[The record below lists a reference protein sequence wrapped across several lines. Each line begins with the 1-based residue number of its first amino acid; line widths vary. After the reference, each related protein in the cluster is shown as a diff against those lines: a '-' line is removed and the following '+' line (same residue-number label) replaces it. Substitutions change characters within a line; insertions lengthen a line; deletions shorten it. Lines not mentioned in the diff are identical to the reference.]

1 MNTLEQVKNKLGKS
15 YDDLE
20 YLLICLK
27 EVLIESG
34 EIELANDIPW
44 ITISAGFREEKFTA
58 KHLKLYS
65 ACFQLLNIVEVNGA
79 VQNRRK
85 KEDNQSLSEI
95 DGLWSYNLKLLKEK
109 GFTAS
114 QIADKL
120 SEIRVEPVLTAHP
133 TEAKP
138 TIMLEH
144 LRNLYLL
151 VVRRENQMYSKSEQ
165 EENRKNIKIA
175 LHRIWRI
182 SDVYTEKPDID
193 SELNNIIHYLTQ
205 VFPEVITLHDKRLL
219 QAWEE
224 AGFDPSLIRGTQNFP
239 KITFGNWVGGDRDG
253 HPLVTDEVTHRTL
266 LKLRLKAFQVIKT
279 QLASLQ
285 KNLSFNCDHKQLD
298 SQFLNN
304 FNILSDE
311 IREFSGHFKIDF
323 PHEPFKQYLSF
334 LIAKLPVTIF
344 EGEAKEIHESDIS
357 YKYPVSLVRDL
368 EILQEGL
375 VGFGAAEIAFTD
387 VNEAIRIVHTFGFHL
402 AKIDIRQNS
411 HYHELAVSQLMNAAQ
426 LDGNGFLNGDEK
438 YRMAFLNEEIKSS
451 RPFTHPSIHIGAEAK
466 GVVDTYRIL
475 SDHIGKYGEQA
486 LGSLIVSMTRNVSDL
501 LVVYLLERE
510 AGLLVHTADG
520 LASRLPVVPLFE
532 TIEDL
537 IQSPQILDEFL
548 SHQVTRNS
556 LKLQQ
561 QLGSYGAP
569 VQQVMIGYSDSNKD
583 GGIFASQW
591 YLYEAQSKLAAIGLK
606 HQVKIRFFHGKGG
619 SISRGAG
626 PTHWFLRAL
635 PPGTINGDIR
645 LTEQGE
651 TIERKY
657 AHKNNA
663 VYNLELLTAGTL
675 SATMLHNSNQ
685 VGEHE
690 LASEFDF
697 LVSKSMAVYKELIEK
712 PGFIQFYEKATPIDA
727 IEQSKI
733 GSRPS
738 RRTGTRTLKD
748 LRAIPWVFSW
758 SQCRFN
764 ITSWYG
770 VGTTLETMYRQNPDK
785 FERFRTSVKSDPFI
799 RYLLTNV
806 DSSLASS
813 DELIFR
819 QYAQLSSDVPESH
832 AILTLMLD
840 ELART
845 RQMIDF
851 ILNIPLSQRRV
862 NHYYSTL
869 LRAEAMEPLH
879 KHQVNLLRAW
889 RQSNQINVAEERD
902 LILFELLRCI
912 NAIAGAIGF
921 TG

>member
-15 YDDLE
+15 YEDLE
-20 YLLICLK
+20 YLLNCLK
-27 EVLIESG
+27 EVMIESG
-34 EIELANDIPW
+34 EGELANDIPW
-44 ITISAGFREEKFTA
+44 IASSVSFHDKLFTES
-58 KHLKLYS
+58 HLHLFS
-65 ACFQLLNIVEVNGA
+65 TCFQLLNIVEVNGA

-85 KEDNQSLSEI
+85 REDQNSLSEI
-95 DGLWSYNLKLLKEK
+95 DGLWSYNLKLLKEN
-109 GFTAS
+109 GFS
-114 QIADKL
+114 EKEIAATL
-120 SEIRVEPVLTAHP
+120 SRIEVEPVLTAHP

-151 VVRRENQMYSKSEQ
+151 VVRRENQMYSKFEQ
-165 EENRKNIKIA
+165 DENRKRIKIA

-193 SELNNIIHYLTQ
+193 SELDNIIHYFTQ
-205 VFPEVITLHDKRLL
+205 VLPEVITLHDRRLV

-224 AGFDPSLIRGTQNFP
+224 AGFDTGLIHGTQHFP

-253 HPLVTDEVTHRTL
+253 HPLVTAGVTRNTL
-266 LKLRLKAFQVIKT
+266 LKLRLKAFQVIRKE
-279 QLASLQ
+279 LIVLRR
-285 KNLSFNCDHKQLD
+285 NLSFNCVEKDLEVDFHDNYNLLFK
-298 SQFLNN
+298 
-304 FNILSDE
+304 E
-311 IREFSGHFKIDF
+311 IRELSGHFKIDYPNEAF
-323 PHEPFKQYLSF
+323 RQYLSF
-334 LIAKLPVTIF
+334 LIAKLPVTVH
-344 EGEAKEIHESDIS
+344 EGEISEMREESIS
-357 YKYPVSLVRDL
+357 YKYPASLVKDL
-368 EILQEGL
+368 EILKNGL
-375 VGFGAAEIAFTD
+375 VAFGASEIAFTD
-387 VNEAIRIVHTFGFHL
+387 VNEIIRIINTFGFHL
-402 AKIDIRQNS
+402 ARLDIRQNS
-411 HYHELAVSQLMNAAQ
+411 RYHEIALSQLMQAAQ
-426 LDGNGFLNGDEK
+426 LDGN
-438 YRMAFLNEEIKSS
+438 AFLAASESERILLINHELNSY
-451 RPFTHPSIHIGAEAK
+451 RPFTHPNISIGDEAQAII
-466 GVVDTYRIL
+466 DTYRVI
-475 SDHIGKYGEQA
+475 SDHMSRFGAEA

-510 AGLLVHTADG
+510 AGLMVNTSDG
-520 LASRLPVVPLFE
+520 MASRLPVVPLFE

-537 IQSPQILDEFL
+537 INSPRILDEFL
-548 SHQVTRNS
+548 SHPVTKNS
-556 LKLQQ
+556 LNLQQ
-561 QLGSYGAP
+561 QANSFSLP

-583 GGIFASQW
+583 GGILASQW
-591 YLYEAQSKLAAIGLK
+591 YLYEAQSRLAEIGIK
-606 HQVKIRFFHGKGG
+606 HGVRIRFFHGKGG

-657 AHKNNA
+657 ANKNNA

-675 SATMLHNSNQ
+675 SATMLHNNQ
-685 VGEHE
+685 ISEHK
-690 LASEFDF
+690 LASEFNY
-697 LVSKSMAVYKELIEK
+697 LASKSSHVYKQLIEK
-712 PGFIQFYEKATPIDA
+712 PGFIRFYEKATPIDA

-738 RRTGTRTLKD
+738 RRTGTRTLND

-770 VGTTLETMYRQNPDK
+770 VGTTLEAMKRDNPEK
-785 FERFRTSVKSDPFI
+785 FERFKDSVKTDPFI
-799 RYLLTNV
+799 RYVLTNV

-813 DELIFR
+813 DEIIFR
-819 QYAQLSSDVPESH
+819 QYARLAAEVPECDQFLS
-832 AILTLMLD
+832 LMLD

-845 RQMIDF
+845 RKMIDF
-851 ILNIPLSQRRV
+851 ILEVPLSQRRV

-879 KHQVNLLRAW
+879 RHQVNLLKRW
-889 RQSNQINVAEERD
+889 RESNQYGSTEKDDN
-902 LILFELLRCI
+902 LLLELLRCI